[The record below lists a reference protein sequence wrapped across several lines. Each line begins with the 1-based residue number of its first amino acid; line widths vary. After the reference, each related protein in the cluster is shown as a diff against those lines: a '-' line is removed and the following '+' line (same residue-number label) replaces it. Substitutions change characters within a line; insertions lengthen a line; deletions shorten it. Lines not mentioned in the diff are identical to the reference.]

1 MTTRE
6 RLDTVRLWHQDLT
19 SDVPSWDDVE
29 IIVRLRITDEGVA
42 RQILLEDAETLLG
55 HWTTLQRV
63 LAQANWSEADT
74 PATPVATSTPA
85 TSTAPD
91 TPPGPPAAATGQA
104 RPTGRDVALTGVA
117 AQRLEVLTAWREEA
131 RGAGRD
137 VDEISDEDL
146 ILIAKL
152 DPKDVRQFKQFR
164 KSVRNFDND
173 MMAAL
178 EHAQHELPK
187 PDQVHVDAAP
197 APAAPTPAAPTPEG
211 ATPATGATASRR
223 GATTPLDFTNFD
235 YRAAAEAAPATP
247 EAIDFHATGEESL
260 ELSWPAPPQDGH
272 VRIFSVVASNEYA
285 PVASPALGDLIVST
299 FDTEAVDTREF
310 TSPVRY
316 VAIWMSRGAREQE
329 ARTSQPTL
337 YAAGACVLPV
347 RDCVVREDEGTVIG
361 SWEAIPGV
369 ARVDV
374 LRVPADQA
382 ERAAYY
388 NESFRIPP
396 SVVTSGGFTDD
407 GAVPGASYEY
417 RIYALAEISGSEEL
431 SPHVARQ
438 VTLKATVEPVIDLEV
453 TPTEGSESTFDLT
466 WTPPALGDVEIYRS
480 EKAPASG
487 IDAMP
492 LDRTALTGQGL
503 KPEFRL
509 DRMRERESGRVAMRN
524 VPWPKGWS
532 RAYFTPVT
540 VLNDGLMQV
549 GKSRNL
555 TRAKEVTH
563 LRLIERVDE
572 QFLTFM
578 WPSGAPMVK
587 IYCGP
592 LGSER
597 LDPATEPPI
606 QELTED
612 EYNKYGGAH
621 LNDPLPSEGCSVHLV
636 GTSFTGGQARY
647 AKPATV
653 QYEGLARIKYRV
665 EAVEDARRGRSAR
678 PSSILRVLA
687 KSATSPTN
695 LRFVAVHNQR
705 RLPLHP
711 SDGTVVQQT
720 VASFVADHPQTLFET
735 LDTAGLTG
743 YLRIFAALPPEHA
756 HRVAVLDP
764 PLDQLQLG

>member
-1 MTTRE
+1 MMEALEQAKRAE
-6 RLDTVRLWHQDLT
+6 PEAPEPEPAP
-19 SDVPSWDDVE
+19 VPVP
-29 IIVRLRITDEGVA
+29 
-42 RQILLEDAETLLG
+42 AET
-55 HWTTLQRV
+55 
-63 LAQANWSEADT
+63 T
-74 PATPVATSTPA
+74 P
-85 TSTAPD
+85 
-91 TPPGPPAAATGQA
+91 
-104 RPTGRDVALTGVA
+104 
-117 AQRLEVLTAWREEA
+117 
-131 RGAGRD
+131 
-137 VDEISDEDL
+137 
-146 ILIAKL
+146 
-152 DPKDVRQFKQFR
+152 
-164 KSVRNFDND
+164 
-173 MMAAL
+173 
-178 EHAQHELPK
+178 
-187 PDQVHVDAAP
+187 AAP
-197 APAAPTPAAPTPEG
+197 APEPT
-211 ATPATGATASRR
+211 TGATGTDAARR

-235 YRAAAEAAPATP
+235 YTAAAAAAPVTP
-247 EAIDFHATGEESL
+247 ETISFHATGEESL
-260 ELSWPAPPQDGH
+260 ELRWPSPPQDGG

-299 FDTEAVDTREF
+299 FDNEAVDTREF

-316 VAIWMSRGAREQE
+316 VAIWVSRGATERE
-329 ARTSQPTL
+329 ARESQPTL

-374 LRVPADQA
+374 LRVPADQV
-382 ERAAYY
+382 ERAVYY
-388 NESFRIPP
+388 NESFRIPA
-396 SVVTSGGFTDD
+396 SVVTSGGFTDE

-431 SPHVARQ
+431 SPHMARR

-453 TPTEGSESTFDLT
+453 TPTEGSETTFDLT
-466 WTPPALGDVEIYRS
+466 WTQPALGDVEIYRS

-487 IDAMP
+487 IDALP

-503 KPEFRL
+503 TPELRL
-509 DRMRERESGRVAMRN
+509 DRMRERESGRIAMRN
-524 VPWPKGWS
+524 VPWPRGWS

-555 TRAKEVTH
+555 TRANEVSH

-578 WPSGAPMVK
+578 WPTGAPMVK

-612 EYNKYGGAH
+612 EYKKYGGAH
-621 LNDPLPSEGCSVHLV
+621 LNDPLPSEGCSVHVV
-636 GTSFTGGQARY
+636 GTSFTRGQARY

-653 QYEGLARIKYRV
+653 QYEGLARIQYRI
-665 EAVEDARRGRSAR
+665 EPVEDARRGRGAR
-678 PSSILRVLA
+678 PSSIRRVMA
-687 KSATSPTN
+687 RSATSPTN
-695 LRFVAVHNQR
+695 LRFVVVHNQR

-711 SDGTVVQQT
+711 SDGAVLQQT
-720 VASFVADHPQTLFET
+720 VASFVAEHPQPLFET
-735 LDTAGLTG
+735 LDTSGLTG
-743 YLRIFAALPPEHA
+743 YLRVFAALPPEHA

-764 PLDQLQLG
+764 PLDQLKLG